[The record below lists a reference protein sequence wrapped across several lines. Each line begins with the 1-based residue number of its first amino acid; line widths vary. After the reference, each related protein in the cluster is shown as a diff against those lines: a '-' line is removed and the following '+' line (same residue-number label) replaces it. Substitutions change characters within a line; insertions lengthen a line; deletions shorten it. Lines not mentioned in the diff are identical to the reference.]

1 MTVLAGNLN
10 RVLDKSMTLVVG
22 DSSLPQDE
30 EQRARQLGLPVVS
43 TEWVIQSLI
52 QGTQLS
58 HESFL
63 RPLGRPSGSSARGEN

>member
-1 MTVLAGNLN
+1 MLAGNLN

-22 DSSLPQDE
+22 DSSLPEDE

-52 QGTQLS
+52 RGEQLS
-58 HESFL
+58 PESFL
-63 RPLGRPSGSSARGEN
+63 RPLGRPQGADARGDN

>member
-1 MTVLAGNLN
+1 MSAGNLN
-10 RVLDKSMTLVVG
+10 RVLDKSITLVVG
-22 DSSLPQDE
+22 DASLPEDE

-52 QGTQLS
+52 QGTKLS

-63 RPLGRPSGSSARGEN
+63 RPVGTDIRGEN